1 MINNTFFICETN
13 QIINEIEKAKGIIL
27 NRNMNDIWS
36 AVLIE
41 VKRSAL
47 IIKST
52 DRNIFFESIIPIFS
66 ETDFKVLINASNFYD
81 ALKAFSFYKKIK
93 IAFNKNKSKLEIM
106 EELKDE
112 DKEKEHED
120 HLKEPTFSSEEI
132 ENYNYDL
139 VNEDY
144 IFEIEVKQKS
154 LKKIINRIAFSAH
167 IDESKNVL
175 NGVYFTKD
183 ENSKLLLV
191 STNGHRMSIFR
202 TEVTVE
208 KDANFIVPVK
218 IFNFLKHLMSG
229 EGIVK
234 IKFSD
239 KKFYVEFDN
248 YKIACSLIN
257 GNYPDYRSI
266 IPKEQKNKSLVS
278 VGILKDRLSR
288 VNLYVDKS
296 RKLVLTF
303 SELQLKLLGE
313 DLITGRKGEFFIKS
327 PNYLYDGEDEVMA
340 INISYFVEAIGVF
353 ETSKIEIQFNS
364 GNVLKLSEPEN
375 FNFMHLI
382 MPMSLG

>member
-1 MINNTFFICETN
+1 MLNNTFFICETN
-13 QIINEIEKAKGIIL
+13 QITSAIEKAKGIIL

-36 AVLIE
+36 ALLIE
-41 VKRSAL
+41 VKKSNL

-52 DRNIFFESIIPIFS
+52 DRNIFFESTIPIIS

-81 ALKAFSFYKKIK
+81 AVKAFSLYKKIK
-93 IAFNKNKSKLEIM
+93 IVFNENNSKLEIM
-106 EELKDE
+106 GELKDE
-112 DKEKEHED
+112 KEEEYLD
-120 HLKEPTFSSEEI
+120 HLKEPTFSYEEI
-132 ENYNYDL
+132 ENYNYDMI
-139 VNEDY
+139 NEDY
-144 IFEIEVKQKS
+144 TFEVEVKQKS
-154 LKKIINRIAFSAH
+154 LKKVISRIAFSAH
-167 IDESKNVL
+167 FDESKNVL

-183 ENSKLLLV
+183 EDSKLLLV
-191 STNGHRMSIFR
+191 STNGHRMSICK
-202 TEVTVE
+202 TEVIIEEDV
-208 KDANFIVPVK
+208 NFIVPVK

-229 EGIVK
+229 EGVVK
-234 IKFSD
+234 IKSSD

-248 YKIACSLIN
+248 YKIACSLII
-257 GNYPDYRSI
+257 GNYPDYKSI

-278 VGILKDRLSR
+278 LSILKDRLAR

-313 DLITGRKGEFFIKS
+313 DLITGRKGEFFIKN
-327 PNYLYDGEDEVMA
+327 PNYLYDGSDEIMA
-340 INISYFVEAIGVF
+340 INISYFVEAISVF

-375 FNFMHLI
+375 FDFTHLI

>member
-1 MINNTFFICETN
+1 MLNNTFFICKTN

-36 AVLIE
+36 ALLIE
-41 VKRSAL
+41 VKKSNL

-52 DRNIFFESIIPIFS
+52 DRNIFFESTISIVS

-81 ALKAFSFYKKIK
+81 AVKAFSFYKKIK
-93 IAFNKNKSKLEIM
+93 IVFNENNSKLEIM
-106 EELKDE
+106 GELKDE
-112 DKEKEHED
+112 KEEYED
-120 HLKEPTFSSEEI
+120 HLKEPTFSYEEI
-132 ENYNYDL
+132 ENYNYDM

-144 IFEIEVKQKS
+144 TFEIEIKQKS
-154 LKKIINRIAFSAH
+154 FKKMINRIAFSAH
-167 IDESKNVL
+167 LDESKNVL

-183 ENSKLLLV
+183 EDSNLLLV
-191 STNGHRMSIFR
+191 STNGHRMSICK
-202 TEVTVE
+202 TEVMVE
-208 KDANFIVPVK
+208 EDVDFIVPVK

-229 EGIVK
+229 EGMVK
-234 IKFSD
+234 IKSSD

-257 GNYPDYRSI
+257 GNYPDYKSI

-278 VGILKDRLSR
+278 LSILKDRLAR

-296 RKLVLTF
+296 RKLVLAF

-313 DLITGRKGEFFIKS
+313 DLITGRKGEFFIKD
-327 PNYLYDGEDEVMA
+327 PNYLYDGADEVVA
-340 INISYFVEAIGVF
+340 INISYFVEAVNVF

-364 GNVLKLSEPEN
+364 GNVFKLSEPEN